1 MNNGAFE
8 VDVEDAEHVDCV
20 EDHAENHKP
29 CFSSLEPFS
38 SPGYGSF
45 ALFGAPLPQDPIDTH
60 IPFASCFASSPPT

>member
-20 EDHAENHKP
+20 EDHPKNHKP

-38 SPGYGSF
+38 SPGYGGF
-45 ALFGAPLPQDPIDTH
+45 ALFGAPVPQDPIATH
-60 IPFASCFASSPPT
+60 IAFASSSSSPPI